1 MAAGEESLGVL
12 VGVLVVGVLV
22 GVHVCHSASVPTAW
36 HAFEKR
42 YFGYWM
48 ELGGQSAIRSYS
60 EVARDRRGARHG
72 VAWLTE
78 AYLARHGLDYAGQPM
93 A

>member
-36 HAFEKR
+36 HAFEKH
-42 YFGYWM
+42 
-48 ELGGQSAIRSYS
+48 ELPT
-60 EVARDRRGARHG
+60 
-72 VAWLTE
+72 W
-78 AYLARHGLDYAGQPM
+78 
-93 A
+93 